1 MRPRD
6 FEIIL
11 TIRIV
16 YDPNE
21 FFVETYFVFLNPYSQ
36 SRASKT
42 VDCPSFGVT
51 GSASTSGLHVAL
63 LSIKL
68 QQRFKNL
75 KQPNYPWNDF

>member
-6 FEIIL
+6 FEIML
-11 TIRIV
+11 SIRIV

-42 VDCPSFGVT
+42 VGVT
-51 GSASTSGLHVAL
+51 PKEARLCQSL
-63 LSIKL
+63 
-68 QQRFKNL
+68 
-75 KQPNYPWNDF
+75 

>member
-6 FEIIL
+6 FEIML
-11 TIRIV
+11 SIRIV

-36 SRASKT
+36 PRIHVKT

-51 GSASTSGLHVAL
+51 GSASTSDLHIAL
-63 LSIKL
+63 LCIYLWSA
-68 QQRFKNL
+68 
-75 KQPNYPWNDF
+75 